1 MYFAD
6 KVVKL
11 IENIFFNYGFFGI
24 TVNLII
30 KLRRVQVL
38 QLLIYQSLIS
48 VMTLAQL
55 WTLCTT
61 LEM

>member
-1 MYFAD
+1 M
-6 KVVKL
+6 
-11 IENIFFNYGFFGI
+11 
-24 TVNLII
+24 NLII

-38 QLLIYQSLIS
+38 KLLIYQSLIS

-61 LEM
+61 LDV

>member
-30 KLRRVQVL
+30 KLRLVQVL

>member
-6 KVVKL
+6 KVVEL

>member
-6 KVVKL
+6 KIVEL